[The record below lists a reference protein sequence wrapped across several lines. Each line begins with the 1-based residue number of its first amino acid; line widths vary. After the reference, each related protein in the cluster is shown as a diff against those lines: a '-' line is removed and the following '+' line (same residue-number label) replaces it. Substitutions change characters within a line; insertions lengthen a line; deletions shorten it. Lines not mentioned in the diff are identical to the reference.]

1 MSELETPRH
10 RDDDDMNLDE
20 WSSEIES
27 LLSEFGEIA
36 LCYSWLHSFSTRKYK
51 AKYHRMSIPIIV
63 LSTLTGTANFADSYV
78 PDGFK
83 QGFSACVGGLNIF
96 CGILGTLMSFL
107 KYAEI
112 YEAHRI
118 AALAW
123 SSLGRSI
130 QIELALKDE
139 RRKNCRD
146 FLKVSRATYDSLLE
160 SSPTLDQDVIQIFN
174 KRFNKEYPNVSKPIV
189 CNGLREIKVYDPSEH
204 LKRDVSVDTK
214 QQDEETQQIAD
225 DENAFG

>member
-1 MSELETPRH
+1 MSAVDLQTPRH
-10 RDDDDMNLDE
+10 KDEDDMSLDK
-20 WSSEIES
+20 WSTEIES
-27 LLSEFGEIA
+27 LLSEFGEVA
-36 LCYSWLHSFSTRKYK
+36 LCYSWLHSYSTRKYK

-78 PDGFK
+78 PVGFK

-160 SSPTLDQDVIQIFN
+160 SSPTLDQDVIQTFN

-204 LKRDVSVDTK
+204 VDCDAMSGA
-214 QQDEETQQIAD
+214 QERSEPEPEPDPAIP
-225 DENAFG
+225 

>member
-1 MSELETPRH
+1 MSAVDLETPRH
-10 RDDDDMNLDE
+10 RDEDGMSLDK
-20 WSSEIES
+20 WSTEIES
-27 LLSEFGEIA
+27 LLSEFGEVA
-36 LCYSWLHSFSTRKYK
+36 LCYSWLHSYSTRKYK

-78 PDGFK
+78 PVGFK

-160 SSPTLDQDVIQIFN
+160 SSPTLDQDVIQTFN

-204 LKRDVSVDTK
+204 VDCDAMSGA
-214 QQDEETQQIAD
+214 QERSEPEPEPDPAIP
-225 DENAFG
+225 

>member
-1 MSELETPRH
+1 MADELQTPRD
-10 RDDDDMNLDE
+10 RAVSLDE
-20 WSSEIES
+20 WSCEIEE

-36 LCYSWLHSFSTRKYK
+36 LCYSWLHSYSTRKYK
-51 AKYHRMSIPIIV
+51 SKYHRMSIPIIV

-78 PDGFK
+78 PVGFK

-118 AALAW
+118 AALSW
-123 SSLGRSI
+123 SSLGRAI
-130 QIELALKDE
+130 QIELALKDD

-146 FLKVSRATYDSLLE
+146 FLKVSRAQYDSLLE
-160 SSPTLDQDVIQIFN
+160 SSPSIDQDIISIFN
-174 KRFNKEYPNVSKPIV
+174 KRFNHEYPNVSKPIV
-189 CNGLREIKVYDPSEH
+189 CNGLREVKVYRP
-204 LKRDVSVDTK
+204 KPRQCATTVAPP
-214 QQDEETQQIAD
+214 DEPAIDQP
-225 DENAFG
+225 